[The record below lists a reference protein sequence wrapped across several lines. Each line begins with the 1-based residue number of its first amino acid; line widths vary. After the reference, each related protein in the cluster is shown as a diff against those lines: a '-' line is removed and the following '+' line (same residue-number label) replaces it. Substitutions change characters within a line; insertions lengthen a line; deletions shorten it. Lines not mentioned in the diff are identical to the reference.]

1 MKAHPPA
8 ARVVQLVSLAALL
21 LAASPRFDARHGS
34 AWAGLGLWDPVPGYP
49 SDLDPVHLV
58 HLPDGRFLFWG
69 NPWVPTDSVTP
80 CRLTDTTLVFSAP
93 FYATSDAFCAGHTLL
108 ADSTV
113 FVAGG
118 NQYIGCCSQGID
130 HLNTFDPA
138 SDTWTR
144 GVSMRWRRWYPTTT
158 ALADGRAL
166 ITSGQFCA
174 PCTRVI
180 AETSEVYLPEK
191 SQVSVLAKAT
201 LPWNGFLYPFMFL
214 LPDGRLAS
222 VGPERATGVL
232 DPITW
237 SWTFLPIERH
247 RFSGSA
253 AMYLPGKILKTGG
266 TTSAACYDNPPV
278 RPPPPTR
285 SAVTIDF
292 TSPSPAWTLTDSMA
306 FARLYHNLTILP
318 DGKVLATGGCR
329 DSCWQDAALPNPA
342 CSGTVTWSK
351 EAELYDPEA
360 PAGQRWTTLAA
371 MTNPA
376 VYHTTAALLP
386 DGRVLVA
393 TGNLPH
399 RAEVFTPPYLEGS
412 PSRPAVLDA
421 PGVTHYG
428 DTLVVS
434 FASSSTIAKVSLVRL
449 ASVTHGFDMN
459 QRYVP
464 CPIVTQ
470 DASTITAV
478 APVDANV
485 APPGFYMLFLVDA
498 NGVPSIAKYLLVD
511 SGLSKVFPE
520 DATFVA
526 GDSLRGNLGSLFQ
539 SDNDSLV
546 VGLNFGSPAEL
557 LLTGFAPAPDL
568 GLSSLTFCLETRHSL
583 PAGTV
588 QTVTMRDFTGAK
600 WDTLDVRVIT
610 MKEAVIEVTATD
622 DVYRYISP
630 QNGNEMLVRVSWAG
644 AATNSTVRIDE
655 AIWKIPEPS
664 PASDVG
670 EGSGGSATWAA
681 NGAFRLLAAAPN
693 PSASGSVR
701 IPYELTRDADVRLRI
716 VDVTG
721 RVVATV
727 VDGRVGWGRH
737 EVRWDR
743 RGSDGRAVAAGTY
756 FARMD
761 VRDASQSRKITIVR

>member
-1 MKAHPPA
+1 MAFPRA
-8 ARVVQLVSLAALL
+8 ARVVTPLLTAAFLL
-21 LAASPRFDARHGS
+21 LASPHLPAGHGS
-34 AWAGLGLWDPVPGYP
+34 AWAGIGVWQTVPGYP
-49 SDLDPVHLV
+49 SDLDPVHLT
-58 HLPDGRFLFWG
+58 HLPGGRFLYWG
-69 NPWVPTDSVTP
+69 NPWVPTDSITP
-80 CRLTDTTLVFSAP
+80 CRLTDTTLVFSPP

-108 ADSTV
+108 ADSTL

-130 HLNTFDPA
+130 HINTFDPA

-144 GVSMRWRRWYPTTT
+144 GPTMRWRRWYPTTT

-191 SQVSVLAKAT
+191 EQVSVLANAT
-201 LPWNGFLYPFMFL
+201 LPWNGFLYPFIFL

-222 VGPERATGVL
+222 VGPERTTGIL

-266 TTSAACYDNPPV
+266 SPSSVCNPPV
-278 RPPPPTR
+278 KPPPPTR

-292 TSPSPAWTLTDSMA
+292 TSPSPAWALTDSMA
-306 FARLYHNLTILP
+306 FARNYHNLTILP
-318 DGKVLATGGCR
+318 DGKVLVTGGCR
-329 DSCWQDAALPNPA
+329 DSCWQDAAFPNPS
-342 CSGTVTWSK
+342 CSGTVTWCK

-386 DGRVLVA
+386 NGKVLVA

-399 RAEVFTPPYLEGS
+399 RAEIFTPPYLEGN
-412 PSRPAVLDA
+412 PSRPAVLEA
-421 PGVTHYG
+421 PDVINYG
-428 DTLVVS
+428 DTLDVS
-434 FASSSTIAKVSLVRL
+434 FSSSSTIAKVSLLRL
-449 ASVTHGFDMN
+449 SSVTHGFDMN

-470 DASTITAV
+470 SASSITAV
-478 APVDANV
+478 GPVNANIAPL
-485 APPGFYMLFLVDA
+485 GFYMLFLVDA
-498 NGVPSIAKYLLVD
+498 NGVPSIAKYVLID
-511 SGLSKVFPE
+511 DALSKVFPE
-520 DATFVA
+520 DADIVA
-526 GDSLRGNLGSLFQ
+526 GDSLRGNLASLFQ

-546 VGLNFGSPAEL
+546 IGLTFGSPASL
-557 LLTGFAPAPDL
+557 LLTGYAPTADP
-568 GLSSLTFCLETRHSL
+568 GVQSLTFRLETRHSL

-588 QTVTMRDFTGAK
+588 QSVAMRDFSGAK
-600 WDTLDVRVIT
+600 WDTLDLRVIT
-610 MKEAVIEVTATD
+610 AEAAIEVTATNE
-622 DVYRYISP
+622 VYRYISP
-630 QNGNEMLVRVSWAG
+630 SNGNEMRVRISWAG
-644 AATNSTVRIDE
+644 AAQNSTVRIDE
-655 AIWKIPEPS
+655 AIWKVPEPS
-664 PASDVG
+664 SASGVG
-670 EGSGGSATWAA
+670 DGLRGGSPWAA

-693 PSASGSVR
+693 PATGDGVR

-727 VDGRVGWGRH
+727 VDGHVGWGRH

-743 RGSDGRAVAAGTY
+743 RSSDGRAVAAGTY

-761 VRDASQSRKITIVR
+761 VLDSSQTRKITILE